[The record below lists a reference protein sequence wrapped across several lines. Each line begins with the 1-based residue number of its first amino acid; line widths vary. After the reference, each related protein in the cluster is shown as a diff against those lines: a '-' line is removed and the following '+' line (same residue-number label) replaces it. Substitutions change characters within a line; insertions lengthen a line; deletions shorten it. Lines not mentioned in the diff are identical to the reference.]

1 MRFWPLYFHVCN
13 SPSILVGGTAGCA
26 YTNLVE
32 GLDKTIKGKHIAM
45 KLKLIALV
53 ATIAIGFAA
62 SAVAPVS
69 ASTQEVQPFYD
80 QLWAAYH
87 NGGGN

>member
-1 MRFWPLYFHVCN
+1 
-13 SPSILVGGTAGCA
+13 
-26 YTNLVE
+26 
-32 GLDKTIKGKHIAM
+32 M